1 MAVAKEGYSIEF
13 TYNSMMLFAFEDHVF
28 VAPLVADFCHDI
40 HSIDSFIHSYPSFFI
55 SRFFDTL
62 NSLLRYG

>member
-40 HSIDSFIHSYPSFFI
+40 HSIDSFIPILH
-55 SRFFDTL
+55 
-62 NSLLRYG
+62 SLLVGFLTL

>member
-28 VAPLVADFCHDI
+28 SSPIFAT
-40 HSIDSFIHSYPSFFI
+40 SF
-55 SRFFDTL
+55 D
-62 NSLLRYG
+62 

>member
-28 VAPLVADFCHDI
+28 VARRRRFLPRY
-40 HSIDSFIHSYPSFFI
+40 SF
-55 SRFFDTL
+55 D
-62 NSLLRYG
+62 